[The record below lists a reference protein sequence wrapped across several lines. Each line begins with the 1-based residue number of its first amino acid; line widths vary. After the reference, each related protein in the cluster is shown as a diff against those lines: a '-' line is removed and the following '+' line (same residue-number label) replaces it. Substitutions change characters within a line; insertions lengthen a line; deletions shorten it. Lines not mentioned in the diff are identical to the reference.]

1 MERIKKF
8 FQTTASKN
16 GTYSIGITFVILVM
30 VVVANLIIGQLPE
43 KVRKIDVSSNRLYE
57 ISDTTKKLMKKLDQ
71 DVDVKVLADKENT
84 DERIKTFLSKYTGL
98 SDHISVEWIDPVL
111 HPATLNEYNASE
123 NTIVVSCADTGK
135 STTISFDDIL
145 VTDMSSY
152 YYTGTVTES
161 EFDGDGQLTSA
172 LSYVTTESTRKIY
185 RTSGHGESTFSATIS
200 ELIDKANY
208 TVEELNL
215 VMEPTIPE
223 DCDLLMM
230 YAPANDLSEAE
241 AKAVTDY
248 MTTGGKVMVIWGD
261 KGKGELPNLEN
272 ILKTYGL
279 EIADGYIADMQ
290 RNYQGNYWYI
300 FPELSLDE
308 SLSDGISSQMVLTVN
323 SRGMEQVDPA
333 RDTITVTPFMT
344 TSSDGYAV
352 TEETEKQGTFL
363 LGATATETQD
373 DTESRLT
380 VIAGTSLIDAQITD
394 SFPTLENTKLF
405 MNAVTANFDGVENV
419 SIEPKSL
426 TVERNTVQH
435 GGVFS
440 ILLIFILPL
449 AILIGGF
456 IVWFRRRRA

>member
-71 DVDVKVLADKENT
+71 DVDVKVLADKKNT

-172 LSYVTTESTRKIY
+172 LSYVTTESTWKIY

>member
-16 GTYSIGITFVILVM
+16 GTYSIGITLVILVM
-30 VVVANLIIGQLPE
+30 VVIANLIIGQLPE

-98 SDHISVEWIDPVL
+98 SGHISVEWIDPVL

-172 LSYVTTESTRKIY
+172 LSYVTTESTWKIY

>member
-30 VVVANLIIGQLPE
+30 VVIANLIIGQLPE

-98 SDHISVEWIDPVL
+98 SGHISVEWIDPVL

-145 VTDMSSY
+145 VPDMSSY

-172 LSYVTTESTRKIY
+172 LSYVTTESTWKIY
-185 RTSGHGESTFSATIS
+185 RISGHGESTFSATIS

-261 KGKGELPNLEN
+261 KGKGELPKLEN

>member
-172 LSYVTTESTRKIY
+172 LSYVTTESTWKIY

-241 AKAVTDY
+241 AKVVTDY

-456 IVWFRRRRA
+456 IVWFRRRKA

>member
-98 SDHISVEWIDPVL
+98 SGHISVEWIDPVL

-172 LSYVTTESTRKIY
+172 LSYVTTESTWKIY

-208 TVEELNL
+208 TMEELNL

>member
-30 VVVANLIIGQLPE
+30 VVIANLIIGQLPE
-43 KVRKIDVSSNRLYE
+43 KVRKIDVSSNRLYG

-172 LSYVTTESTRKIY
+172 LSYVTTESTWKIY

>member
-172 LSYVTTESTRKIY
+172 LSYVTTESTWKIY

-230 YAPANDLSEAE
+230 YAPTNDLSEAE

-300 FPELSLDE
+300 FPELSLNE

>member
-98 SDHISVEWIDPVL
+98 SGHISVEWIDPVL
-111 HPATLNEYNASE
+111 HPAVLNEYNASE
-123 NTIVVSCADTGK
+123 NTIVVSCADTEK

-172 LSYVTTESTRKIY
+172 LSYVTTESTWKIY

-323 SRGMEQVDPA
+323 TRGMEQVDPA

-405 MNAVTANFDGVENV
+405 MNVVTANFDGVENV

>member
-16 GTYSIGITFVILVM
+16 GTYSIGITSVILVM
-30 VVVANLIIGQLPE
+30 VVVVNLIIGQLPE

-98 SDHISVEWIDPVL
+98 SGHISVEWIDPVL
-111 HPATLNEYNASE
+111 HPAALNEYNASE

-172 LSYVTTESTRKIY
+172 LSYVTTESTWKIY

-352 TEETEKQGTFL
+352 TEETEKQGIFL

-373 DTESRLT
+373 DAESRLT
-380 VIAGTSLIDAQITD
+380 VIAGASLIDAQITD

>member
-16 GTYSIGITFVILVM
+16 GTYSIGITSIILVM

-98 SDHISVEWIDPVL
+98 SGHISVEWIDPVL
-111 HPATLNEYNASE
+111 HPAVLNEYNASE

-172 LSYVTTESTRKIY
+172 LSYVTTESTWKIY

-323 SRGMEQVDPA
+323 TRGMEQVDPA

>member
-98 SDHISVEWIDPVL
+98 SGHISVEWIDPVL

-172 LSYVTTESTRKIY
+172 LSYVTTESTWKIY

-248 MTTGGKVMVIWGD
+248 MRTGGKVMVIWGD

>member
-71 DVDVKVLADKENT
+71 DVDVKVLADKKNT
-84 DERIKTFLSKYTGL
+84 DERIKTFLSKYTGI
-98 SDHISVEWIDPVL
+98 SGHISVEWIDPVL

-172 LSYVTTESTRKIY
+172 LSYVTTESTWKIY

-456 IVWFRRRRA
+456 IVWFRRRRV

>member
-8 FQTTASKN
+8 FQTTESKN

-30 VVVANLIIGQLPE
+30 VVVVNLIIGQLPE

-248 MTTGGKVMVIWGD
+248 MATGGKVMVIWGD

-308 SLSDGISSQMVLTVN
+308 SLSDGISSQMVLTAN

>member
-16 GTYSIGITFVILVM
+16 GTYSIGITFIILVM

-172 LSYVTTESTRKIY
+172 LSYVTTESTWKIY

-230 YAPANDLSEAE
+230 YAPTNDLSEAE

-380 VIAGTSLIDAQITD
+380 VIASTSLIDAQITD

>member
-57 ISDTTKKLMKKLDQ
+57 ISDTTKKLDQ

-98 SDHISVEWIDPVL
+98 SDHNSVEWIDPVL

-172 LSYVTTESTRKIY
+172 LSYVTTESTWKIY

-419 SIEPKSL
+419 SIESKSL

>member
-98 SDHISVEWIDPVL
+98 SGHISVEWIDPVL

-172 LSYVTTESTRKIY
+172 LSYVTTESTWKIY

>member
-161 EFDGDGQLTSA
+161 EFD
-172 LSYVTTESTRKIY
+172 
-185 RTSGHGESTFSATIS
+185 
-200 ELIDKANY
+200 
-208 TVEELNL
+208 
-215 VMEPTIPE
+215 
-223 DCDLLMM
+223 
-230 YAPANDLSEAE
+230 
-241 AKAVTDY
+241 
-248 MTTGGKVMVIWGD
+248 
-261 KGKGELPNLEN
+261 
-272 ILKTYGL
+272 
-279 EIADGYIADMQ
+279 
-290 RNYQGNYWYI
+290 
-300 FPELSLDE
+300 LSL
-308 SLSDGISSQMVLTVN
+308 IH
-323 SRGMEQVDPA
+323 
-333 RDTITVTPFMT
+333 I
-344 TSSDGYAV
+344 
-352 TEETEKQGTFL
+352 
-363 LGATATETQD
+363 
-373 DTESRLT
+373 
-380 VIAGTSLIDAQITD
+380 
-394 SFPTLENTKLF
+394 
-405 MNAVTANFDGVENV
+405 
-419 SIEPKSL
+419 
-426 TVERNTVQH
+426 
-435 GGVFS
+435 
-440 ILLIFILPL
+440 
-449 AILIGGF
+449 
-456 IVWFRRRRA
+456 

>member
-172 LSYVTTESTRKIY
+172 LSYVTTESTWKIY